1 MKQTPDKIYKWRN
14 DQILSVQAAF
24 KAHEK
29 QKAKEFIKKMKK
41 AIEKKEGM
49 PKREYTA
56 SPEQLSICVLKL
68 VFDTMNCRKNAYFE
82 YKNE

>member
-1 MKQTPDKIYKWRN
+1 
-14 DQILSVQAAF
+14 
-24 KAHEK
+24 
-29 QKAKEFIKKMKK
+29 MKK